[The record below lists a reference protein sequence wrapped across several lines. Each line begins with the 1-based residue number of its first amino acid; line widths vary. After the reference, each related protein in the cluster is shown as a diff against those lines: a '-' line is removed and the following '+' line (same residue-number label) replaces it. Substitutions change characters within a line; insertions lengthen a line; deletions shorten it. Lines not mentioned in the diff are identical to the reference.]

1 MSTIII
7 AWLENDGTR
16 LTDEWER
23 FDGANYRR
31 KLEVVPQAHAAV
43 WVNRGTAAD
52 RQSAEDYV
60 RRDHADKRRAAV
72 FAFPTTEQDPL
83 GRARR
88 EIAMGVEGAI
98 IGRDGR

>member
-1 MSTIII
+1 
-7 AWLENDGTR
+7 
-16 LTDEWER
+16 
-23 FDGANYRR
+23 
-31 KLEVVPQAHAAV
+31 VVPQAHAVV
-43 WVNRGTAAD
+43 WVNDGTEAD

-60 RRDHADKRRAAV
+60 RRACADKLRAAV

-88 EIAMGVEGAI
+88 EIATGVEGTI